1 VECGTGGRRRS
12 AWAPSCDARS
22 VQARRGRAARL
33 GLVRCCLVGI
43 EERGEGKE
51 ERGEGREK
59 REGRDRGG
67 GGWERS
73 QECAAGRVR

>member
-1 VECGTGGRRRS
+1 
-12 AWAPSCDARS
+12 
-22 VQARRGRAARL
+22 
-33 GLVRCCLVGI
+33 LVGI